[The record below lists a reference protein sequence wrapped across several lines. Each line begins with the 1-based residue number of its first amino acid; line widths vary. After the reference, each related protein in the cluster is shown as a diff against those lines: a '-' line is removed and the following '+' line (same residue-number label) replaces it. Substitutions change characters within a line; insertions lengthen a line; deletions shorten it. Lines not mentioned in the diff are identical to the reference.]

1 MWITHRDDPGG
12 VPRYIETEVSVWYE
26 TLASAAVVTCVL
38 LGDALLLYR
47 VFLVYGSRFAVV
59 AIPLIAYIIAFILA
73 VIQVVVSGQPN
84 GNFFGIETI
93 KIGVSYYAIS
103 ICMNIVLTVLICV
116 RLLRA
121 SKQMSGILDR
131 EAGTAYTSAAAILVE
146 SAAFYSASGIMFLIP
161 YAMQVQVAILFGQI
175 WTKMSVICPLLII
188 LRVVN
193 GRAWK
198 DNMLTTVTP
207 LEFAT
212 MSVGVESS
220 TMNMDSQLSQNHLED
235 FDLPKSSSN
244 TTHPTTNSTGNPA

>member
-12 VPRYIETEVSVWYE
+12 VARYIETEVSVWYE
-26 TLASAAVVTCVL
+26 TMASAAVISCVF

-47 VFLVYGSRFAVV
+47 LFLVYGSRFAVV
-59 AIPLIAYIIAFILA
+59 AVPLIAYIIAFVLA
-73 VIQVVVSGQPN
+73 VIQVVVSGEPN
-84 GNFFGIETI
+84 GNFFGIEAI
-93 KIGVSYYAIS
+93 KIAVSYYVIS
-103 ICMNIVLTVLICV
+103 ICMNIVLTVLICT

-121 SKQMSGILDR
+121 SKQISSSLNLEV
-131 EAGTAYTSAAAILVE
+131 EAATAYTSAVAILVE

-161 YAMQVQVAILFGQI
+161 YAMQLQVGILFGQI

-198 DNMLTTVTP
+198 DNTTLTTATP

-212 MSVGVESS
+212 NSIGVASS
-220 TMNMDSQLSQNHLED
+220 TMNQDHSQIHLED
-235 FDLPKSSSN
+235 FDLPKTSSN
-244 TTHPTTNSTGNPA
+244 TTCPTNGTGNPA